1 MHLIWP
7 LTKNSRVTSRED
19 IYLKTLLF
27 LLFKLPGN
35 ETKQLFETGN
45 GTNIFAVCE
54 LFSVRLEVQQLVSLQ
69 FFSLL
74 VAVNVLGLGGGGHC
88 FCSLFYCALKGYHG
102 KTLRELLLDPFRLI
116 R

>member
-45 GTNIFAVCE
+45 GTNIFAVCA

-74 VAVNVLGLGGGGHC
+74 VAVNVLGLGGGGIVSVL
-88 FCSLFYCALKGYHG
+88 CSIVLSKGIMGRPYESCYS
-102 KTLRELLLDPFRLI
+102 TI